1 MAGKRERNKQANRA
15 AILAA
20 ARACFVERGYDAVAV
35 RDIVRRTD
43 LAAGTFYN
51 YFPDKESVFRAL
63 LEERINTLTDRLTR
77 LRRGARTLRA
87 FIYEAYLAAF
97 EAAADDPL
105 FYEVILRNSP
115 QVRELYEDSVM
126 GISVAA
132 LEADIRDAIDRSLL
146 PEIDVEYL
154 AAAFFG
160 VGFEMGRCLA
170 RREDRDPRP
179 AAALATRLFLE
190 GIGGAARADD
200 ADAA

>member
-15 AILAA
+15 EILAA
-20 ARACFVERGYDAVAV
+20 ARACFIERGFDAVAV
-35 RDIVRRTD
+35 RDIVRRTS

-51 YFPDKESVFRAL
+51 YFPDKEAVFRAL
-63 LEERINTLTDRLTR
+63 LEERIGSLTVNLTR
-77 LRRGARTLRA
+77 IRRGARTLRA

-97 EAAADDPL
+97 EAAAEDPL
-105 FYEVILRNSP
+105 FYEVILRNAP
-115 QVRELYEDSVM
+115 QVRELYEDSIM

-132 LEADIRDAIDRSLL
+132 LEADIRDAIERGLL
-146 PEIDVEYL
+146 PEVDVEYL

-160 VGFEMGRCLA
+160 VGFEMGRCLS
-170 RREDRDPRP
+170 RRADRDPRP

-190 GIGGAARADD
+190 GIEGAARSGD